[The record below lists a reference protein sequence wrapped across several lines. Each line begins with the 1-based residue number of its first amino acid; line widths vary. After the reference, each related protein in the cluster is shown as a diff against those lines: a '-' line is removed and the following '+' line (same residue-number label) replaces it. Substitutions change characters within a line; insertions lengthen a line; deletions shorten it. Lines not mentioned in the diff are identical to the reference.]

1 MGDMLYDVST
11 WLLPLIVAV
20 TFHEAAHGF
29 VAWLR
34 GDDTAKRMGRVTFN
48 PIKHIDR
55 FGTIILPGLMLLAKS
70 PVMFGYAKP
79 VPVNFGALKNP
90 KTDMILVALAGPGI
104 NIVLAMLAALALSP
118 LLASSDLSL
127 TKEWIAMNL
136 VFMVII
142 NCALAVF
149 NMLPFLPLDGGR
161 VLVGLLPNALGR
173 RFARSERYGILV
185 IFAALLIP
193 AVLLDMGLIDSNPV
207 AKMIG
212 IPIQWLSG
220 SLLGWAGIN
229 STGML

>member
-90 KTDMILVALAGPGI
+90 KTDMILVALAGPGAC
-104 NIVLAMLAALALSP
+104 VGA
-118 LLASSDLSL
+118 
-127 TKEWIAMNL
+127 
-136 VFMVII
+136 
-142 NCALAVF
+142 
-149 NMLPFLPLDGGR
+149 GGDR
-161 VLVGLLPNALGR
+161 GGADPGAGR
-173 RFARSERYGILV
+173 AR
-185 IFAALLIP
+185 P
-193 AVLLDMGLIDSNPV
+193 
-207 AKMIG
+207 
-212 IPIQWLSG
+212 
-220 SLLGWAGIN
+220 
-229 STGML
+229 